1 MGIFSEITMRTL
13 LAATAAATL
22 LFGTAL
28 AQNGGDQPAAKEP
41 NNAAVNTTGGNN
53 SMTPVAGANSF
64 TMAEAK
70 SHIEARGY
78 THVHGLKKDNSGVWR
93 GTATKDGQSG
103 PVSLDFQGN
112 VN

>member
-1 MGIFSEITMRTL
+1 MMRIL
-13 LAATAAATL
+13 FAATAATILMLGSAM
-22 LFGTAL
+22 
-28 AQNGGDQPAAKEP
+28 AQNGDQPAAKGP
-41 NNAAVNTTGGNN
+41 NNGAVNTTGGNN

-64 TMAEAK
+64 TMSEAK

-78 THVHGLKKDNSGVWR
+78 THVHALKKDSTGVWR
-93 GTATKDGQSG
+93 GTAMKDGQSG